1 VFGLVTLTLGEAAD
15 LPGSS
20 GAAPLLCCPLAFL
33 VGDLSFLVVLFREV
47 VVRATGRAV
56 SV

>member
-1 VFGLVTLTLGEAAD
+1 MFGLVTLTLGEAAD